1 MRREGR
7 WRDAA
12 RAAPRRMDA
21 LLALAAVPGGHA
33 ADGLRRGLQRPDV
46 LVRAERAVVGVSDRA
61 MLPLDEV
68 DLSTPQE
75 RGQLGLFDAECEG
88 FCGL

>member
-1 MRREGR
+1 
-7 WRDAA
+7 
-12 RAAPRRMDA
+12 MDA